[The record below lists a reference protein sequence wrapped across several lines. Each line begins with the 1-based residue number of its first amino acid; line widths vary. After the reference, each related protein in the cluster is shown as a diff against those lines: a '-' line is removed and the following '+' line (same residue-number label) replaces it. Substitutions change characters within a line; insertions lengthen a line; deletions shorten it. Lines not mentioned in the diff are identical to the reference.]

1 MNHNTTNDSA
11 SDEDMNE
18 HMVQPIVTNTRKT
31 TLNAYPLCFHS
42 TMLESELVQRE
53 CSDGIYVSSRCFRH
67 FNRTDSDELVI
78 LKLTYREQI
87 TYATISGVHSEG
99 IDNVMIPTWMCQ
111 QLECDCG
118 DAVSIELFSNTRTG
132 LNIRIQPHTS
142 GYATLDD
149 PVTALSTAFEHY
161 TVLVSGMT
169 IPLFVNGSN
178 LLVNIIDTHSNKPI
192 CIRGM
197 ELAVEIDTP
206 LDMPVVEEEPL
217 PKRSKIDSNTLNA
230 IEYKNNDLGSGDN
243 EDDFN
248 VLPSVVQEDKKFP
261 GKGYALGS
269 RR

>member
-1 MNHNTTNDSA
+1 
-11 SDEDMNE
+11 
-18 HMVQPIVTNTRKT
+18 
-31 TLNAYPLCFHS
+31 
-42 TMLESELVQRE
+42 
-53 CSDGIYVSSRCFRH
+53 
-67 FNRTDSDELVI
+67 
-78 LKLTYREQI
+78 
-87 TYATISGVHSEG
+87 
-99 IDNVMIPTWMCQ
+99 MCQ

-118 DAVSIELFSNTRTG
+118 DAVSVELFSNTRTG

-142 GYATLDD
+142 GYAILDD

-178 LLVNIIDTHSNKPI
+178 LLVNIIDTHSDKPI

-197 ELAVEIDTP
+197 ELSVEIDTP

-217 PKRSKIDSNTLNA
+217 AKRSKIDSNTLNA
-230 IEYKNNDLGSGDN
+230 IEYKNNGLGNEGNGGNGGNGGNEDD

-248 VLPSVVQEDKKFP
+248 VLPPVVQEDKRFP